1 MHGLTKDSLAWFNM
15 SDPDELA
22 LGARLFQEGYQ
33 VYYGNVR
40 GTPNSRRFADGTD
53 AQASQSLY
61 QEYWDFTLRDH
72 ATYDLESM
80 VYIATKDYKRTNGNK
95 CKKVAIVAHSLG
107 TAESL
112 FGLSVASRANEYIS

>member
-1 MHGLTKDSLAWFNM
+1 M
-15 SDPDELA
+15 
-22 LGARLFQEGYQ
+22 
-33 VYYGNVR
+33 R

-53 AQASQSLY
+53 AQATQSLY

-72 ATYDLESM
+72 STYDLEAM
-80 VYIATKDYKRTNGNK
+80 VYIVTKDYKRTNSDT

-112 FGLSVASRANEYIS
+112 FGLSVASLASEYIS